1 MLGHVETVGHPHAS
15 AAHPRHI
22 GPVPVAP
29 LRPTPEPGLM
39 ATRSPNPTI
48 VCVGHAAL
56 DRVFVVD
63 HWPADSAKI
72 VAHRYFESGGG
83 MAANAAVA
91 IARLGATAL
100 FWGPVGAD
108 ATADI
113 IEEQLRQE
121 GVNVAGL
128 RRFREATSS
137 TSAVLLDARGERL
150 VVGYRGTALQSPA
163 AWLRLESI
171 PLVEAVLADVRWP
184 QGAIAALRAARVARI
199 PAILDGDVADHEV
212 LVELAASADHVLY
225 SERGARVLGGDD
237 FDRTLRTTVEAG
249 ARVAAVTL
257 GERGLAWVED
267 SAPETVRRMA
277 AFPVRAV
284 DTLAA
289 GDVFHGA
296 YAVCLTKGY
305 GIEQALCL
313 ASAAAALKCTRPG
326 GREGAPDWQE
336 VMGFLSASSG
346 GDPAAEPLAPSP

>member
-1 MLGHVETVGHPHAS
+1 VLAAAAAGVESAIVPPSAALYTAPYTAS
-15 AAHPRHI
+15 AR
-22 GPVPVAP
+22 
-29 LRPTPEPGLM
+29 LM
-39 ATRSPNPTI
+39 ASGSPAPTI

-56 DRVFVVD
+56 DRVFMVD

-91 IARLGATAL
+91 IARLGGQAL

-108 ATADI
+108 SAADI
-113 IEEQLRQE
+113 IEEQLRDE

-128 RRFREATSS
+128 RRFRESTSS
-137 TSAVLLDARGERL
+137 TSAVLIDARGERL
-150 VVGYRGTALQSPA
+150 VVGHRGTALQASP

-171 PLVEAVLADVRWP
+171 PLAEAVLADVRWP
-184 QGAIAALRAARVARI
+184 EGALAALRAARVARI
-199 PAILDGDVADHEV
+199 PAILDGDVAEREI
-212 LVELAASADHVLY
+212 LVELAATADHVLY
-225 SERGARVLGGDD
+225 SERGAQVMGGSDL
-237 FDRTLRTTVEAG
+237 DRTLLSTVEAG
-249 ARVAAVTL
+249 ARVAVATL
-257 GERGLAWVED
+257 GARGLAWVDESD
-267 SAPETVRRMA
+267 PATVRRLP
-277 AFPVRAV
+277 AFPVRAI

-296 YAVCLTKGY
+296 YALCIGKGY

-336 VMGFLSASSG
+336 VMNFLTVVSG
-346 GDPAAEPLAPSP
+346 EDPAAEGQAPSP

>member
-1 MLGHVETVGHPHAS
+1 MVAGT
-15 AAHPRHI
+15 PR
-22 GPVPVAP
+22 P
-29 LRPTPEPGLM
+29 
-39 ATRSPNPTI
+39 SI

-63 HWPADSAKI
+63 HWPVDSAKI
-72 VAHRYFESGGG
+72 VARRYFETGGG

-91 IARLGATAL
+91 ISRLGAQAL
-100 FWGPVGAD
+100 FWGPMGAD

-113 IEEQLRQE
+113 IEEQLREE

-128 RRFREATSS
+128 RRIREATSS

-150 VVGYRGTALQSPA
+150 VVGYRGTALLAPA
-163 AWLRLESI
+163 NWLRLESI
-171 PLVEAVLADVRWP
+171 PLFDAVLADVRWP
-184 QGAIAALRAARVARI
+184 EGSMAALRAARMAKI
-199 PAILDGDVADHEV
+199 PAILDADVAEHEV
-212 LVELAASADHVLY
+212 LVTLAASADHVLY

-237 FDRTLRTTVEAG
+237 LDRTLRTTVEAG
-249 ARVAAVTL
+249 AQVAVVTL
-257 GERGLAWVED
+257 GERGLAWVD
-267 SAPETVRRMA
+267 RSAPDEVRRLP

-313 ASAAAALKCTRPG
+313 ASAAAAIKCSRPG

-336 VMGFLSASSG
+336 VMSFLAVISG
-346 GDPAAEPLAPSP
+346 EDAAAEPLAPSP